1 MEPRHT
7 TANRQALNRRRFLG
21 CFSAVGLG
29 GTLLPGALAAVAQ
42 DAETI
47 TFEMLDAAQ
56 AIAGISFTRGEQER
70 ILDRLN
76 GSGSPIPAFGVMR
89 DAELGNDTQP
99 AFVFNPI
106 PPGKALSTDRRPLRR
121 RPLDVAMPASDEELA
136 FLPVTHLSRLIETR
150 QVRSI
155 ELTELYLARLGEHDP
170 RLFCVV
176 NLTEDIARRQ
186 ALQADREIAA
196 GEYRGPLHGIPWGLK
211 DLLAVRGTKTTWGMT
226 PFQDRVIDV
235 DSTVYERLTEAGAV
249 LVAKLS
255 TGALAVSARWYGG
268 LTRNP
273 WNTEQDAAGS
283 SAGPGSA
290 TAAGLVGFSLGT
302 DTGGSII
309 APSTRNGLTGLR
321 PTFGRV
327 SRYGGMVLAWT
338 QDTVGP
344 MCRSAEDCAL
354 VFDAIHGPD
363 GRDNT
368 LIDMPFNWD
377 AMADPTR
384 LRVGYLRSQFEGEVD
399 DTGDPERTALA
410 RQTRNNNREALSVI
424 RSLGVEV
431 VPFDLPDVP
440 VETIDFLRYVETS
453 AAFYEVTM
461 NGQLAETERGPE
473 QSVRP
478 IEIRAAHFTPAVE
491 YVQGNRMRMRIMQ
504 QVDEALGD
512 LDLYLGLDIPLTN
525 RTGHPA
531 VSVPSGFH
539 RGSPTALHMTGKLF
553 GEAELL
559 LLAHAFQA
567 STDHQAQHPVL

>member
-7 TANRQALNRRRFLG
+7 TINRQDLNRRRFLG
-21 CFSAVGLG
+21 CFSAIGLG

-42 DAETI
+42 TAETI

-121 RPLDVAMPASDEELA
+121 RPLDVEMPASDEELA

-155 ELTELYLARLGEHDP
+155 ELTELYLARLREHGP

-226 PFQDRVIDV
+226 PFQDREIDV
-235 DSTVYERLTEAGAV
+235 DSTVYEKLTEAGAV

-255 TGALAVSARWYGG
+255 TGALAVGARWYGG

-384 LRVGYLRSQFEGEVD
+384 LRVGYLRSQFEGEVNN
-399 DTGDPERTALA
+399 TGDPERTALE
-410 RQTRNNNREALSVI
+410 RQTRNNNQEALSVI

-431 VPFDLPDVP
+431 IPFELPDVP

-539 RGSPTALHMTGKLF
+539 QGSPTALHMTGKLF

-559 LLAHAFQA
+559 LLAHAFQV

>member
-1 MEPRHT
+1 MTDDRLAP
-7 TANRQALNRRRFLG
+7 NRRRFLG
-21 CFSAVGLG
+21 CLSAAGLG
-29 GTLLPGALAAVAQ
+29 STLLPGALAAVAQ

-56 AIAGISFTRGEQER
+56 AIAGISFTRDEQER
-70 ILDRLN
+70 ILNRLN
-76 GSGSPIPAFGVMR
+76 GSRSPVPAFGLMK
-89 DAELGNDTQP
+89 DAGLSNDTQP
-99 AFVFNPI
+99 AFVFNPV
-106 PPGKALSTDRRPLRR
+106 PPGKVLPTERRPFRR
-121 RPLDVAMPASDEELA
+121 RPLDVTMPASDEELA
-136 FLPVTHLSRLIETR
+136 FLPLTHLSRLVETR

-155 ELTELYLARLGEHDP
+155 ELTELYLARLREHDP

-176 NLTEDIARRQ
+176 NLTEDIARSQARQ
-186 ALQADREIAA
+186 ADSEIAA
-196 GEYRGPLHGIPWGLK
+196 GDYRGPLHGIPWGLK

-226 PFQDRVIDV
+226 PFRDRVIDV
-235 DSTVYERLTEAGAV
+235 DATVYERLTEAGAV
-249 LVAKLS
+249 LVAKLA
-255 TGALAVSARWYGG
+255 TGAIAVGARWYGG

-290 TAAGLVGFSLGT
+290 TAAGLVGFSIGT
-302 DTGGSII
+302 DTGGSITG
-309 APSTRNGLTGLR
+309 PSARNGLTGLR

-354 VFDAIHGPD
+354 VFDAIRGPD

-368 LIDMPFNWD
+368 VTDMPFNWD
-377 AMADPTR
+377 ATADPTW
-384 LRVGYLRSQFEGEVD
+384 LRVGYLRSQFEGEVE
-399 DTGDPERTALA
+399 DTGDAERTAFA
-410 RQTRNNNREALSVI
+410 RETRSNNLEALSVI
-424 RSLGVEV
+424 RSLGIEV

-461 NGQLAETERGPE
+461 NGQLAQTESGPE

-478 IEIRAAHFTPAVE
+478 IEIRAGHFTPGVE

-512 LDLYLGLDIPLTN
+512 LDLYLGLDLLLTN

-531 VSVPSGFH
+531 LSVPSGSH
-539 RGSPTALHMTGKLF
+539 QGSPTALHMTGKLF

-567 STDHQAQHPVL
+567 NTDHHAQHPVL

>member
-1 MEPRHT
+1 MTDDRL
-7 TANRQALNRRRFLG
+7 ALNRRRFLG
-21 CFSAVGLG
+21 SLSAAGLG

-42 DAETI
+42 DAETV

-56 AIAGISFTRGEQER
+56 AIAGISFTRDEQER

-76 GSGSPIPAFGVMR
+76 GGRSPIPAFGLMK
-89 DAELGNDTQP
+89 DAGLGNDTQP
-99 AFVFNPI
+99 AFVFNPV
-106 PPGKALSTDRRPLRR
+106 PPGKVLPTRQRPLLRQ
-121 RPLDVAMPASDEELA
+121 PLDVTMPASDEELA
-136 FLPVTHLSRLIETR
+136 FLPLTHLSRLVETR

-155 ELTELYLARLGEHDP
+155 ELTELYLARLREHDP

-186 ALQADREIAA
+186 ARQADTEIAA
-196 GEYRGPLHGIPWGLK
+196 GDYRGPLHGIPWGLK

-226 PFQDRVIDV
+226 PFRDRVIDV
-235 DSTVYERLTEAGAV
+235 DATVYERLTEAGAV
-249 LVAKLS
+249 LVAKLA
-255 TGALAVSARWYGG
+255 TGAIAVGPRWYGG
-268 LTRNP
+268 MTRNP

-290 TAAGLVGFSLGT
+290 TAAGLVGFSIGT
-302 DTGGSII
+302 DTGGSVIG
-309 APSTRNGLTGLR
+309 PSARNGLTGMR

-354 VFDAIHGPD
+354 VFDAIRGPD

-368 LIDMPFNWD
+368 VTDMPFNWD

-384 LRVGYLRSQFEGEVD
+384 LRVGYLRSQFEGEVE
-399 DTGDPERTALA
+399 DTGDAERTALA
-410 RQTRNNNREALSVI
+410 RQTRSNNLEALSVI
-424 RSLGVEV
+424 RSLGIEV

-440 VETIDFLRYVETS
+440 IETIDFLRYVETS
-453 AAFYEVTM
+453 AAFYEITM
-461 NGQLAETERGPE
+461 NGQLAQTESGPE

-478 IEIRAAHFTPAVE
+478 IEIRAGHFTPGVE

-512 LDLYLGLDIPLTN
+512 LDLYLGLNLSLTN

-531 VSVPSGFH
+531 LSVPSGFH
-539 RGSPTALHMTGKLF
+539 LGSPTALQMTGKLF
-553 GEAELL
+553 GEAKLL

-567 STDHQAQHPVL
+567 NTDHHSQHPVL

>member
-1 MEPRHT
+1 MT
-7 TANRQALNRRRFLG
+7 DNRLAVNRRRFLS
-21 CFSAVGLG
+21 CLSAAGLG
-29 GTLLPGALAAVAQ
+29 GTLLPGALDAVAQ

-47 TFEMLDAAQ
+47 TFQMLDAAQ
-56 AIAGISFTRGEQER
+56 AIAGISFTRDEQER

-76 GSGSPIPAFGVMR
+76 GGRSPIPAFTLMK
-89 DAELGNDTQP
+89 DAGLGNDTQP
-99 AFVFNPI
+99 AFVFNPV
-106 PPGKALSTDRRPLRR
+106 PPGKVLPTRR
-121 RPLDVAMPASDEELA
+121 RPLLRQPLDVVMPASDEELA
-136 FLPVTHLSRLIETR
+136 FLPLTHLSRLVETR

-155 ELTELYLARLGEHDP
+155 ELTELYLARLREHDP

-186 ALQADREIAA
+186 ARQADTEIAA
-196 GEYRGPLHGIPWGLK
+196 GDYRGPLHGIPWGLK

-226 PFQDRVIDV
+226 PFRDRVIDV
-235 DSTVYERLTEAGAV
+235 DATVYEKLTEAGAV
-249 LVAKLS
+249 LVAKLA
-255 TGALAVSARWYGG
+255 TGAIAVGPRWYGG

-290 TAAGLVGFSLGT
+290 TAAGLVGFSIGT
-302 DTGGSII
+302 DTGGSVIG
-309 APSTRNGLTGLR
+309 PSARNGLTGMR

-354 VFDAIHGPD
+354 VFDAIRGPD

-368 LIDMPFNWD
+368 VTDMPFNWD

-384 LRVGYLRSQFEGEVD
+384 LRVGYLRSQFEGEVE
-399 DTGDPERTALA
+399 DTGDAERTALA
-410 RQTRNNNREALSVI
+410 RQTRSNNLEALNLI
-424 RSLGVEV
+424 RSLGIEV

-453 AAFYEVTM
+453 AAFYEITM

-478 IEIRAAHFTPAVE
+478 IEIRAGHFTPGVE

-512 LDLYLGLDIPLTN
+512 LDLYLGLDLSLTN

-531 VSVPSGFH
+531 LSVPSGFH
-539 RGSPTALHMTGKLF
+539 RGSPTALQMTGKLF

-567 STDHQAQHPVL
+567 NTDHHSQHPVL